1 MRYVICDASNLM
13 DLLHK
18 AKLSITISSFELIK
32 LTEAY
37 NQIVQLL
44 TLTLITFS
52 TRIFVLVIT
61 LLAIM

>member
-1 MRYVICDASNLM
+1 MRYVIYDASNLM